1 MQRPPPLILDATHI
15 NAPAPDHYDP
25 FKESNQG
32 YSYSGMFGPAGAT
45 HKTRELMYETQV
57 ALEQEFSAK
66 SILLPQS
73 IENELAATRLERSTS
88 PLPPAAAI
96 VRELDVRNTL
106 IQHKS
111 AQLHEQITIANR
123 FFGSDPLGKNF
134 NDFLNQASAIRR
146 TNRAGPPVRELWS
159 QSYRAAHEARLLNQT
174 VQLLNQQQINV
185 QNWLSAVLA
194 NDQAQAAAAA
204 QEAQRLAAE
213 RARIAAEQQ
222 RQRELAEAARREQ
235 EQVRAREQA
244 RLAALAEK
252 QRRDAEQARLAAEV
266 ARINADAEARER
278 ERIAQLRIALAEAQA
293 NAETAA
299 RVFAAEQARLQAE
312 MELRIEAIQKQVQA
326 DKKSMELRHK
336 VLDTATALAKRQAHL
351 ATLEN
356 QQQLGNE
363 PGLHDIEPDFTT
375 EADAQNLGHHSPE
388 IQRVYA
394 ASGVVAS
401 TSPHFS
407 FASTAIRLPPAT
419 SSAILNALRSGLL
432 TVKASGAALFGS
444 PVLIGFAAL
453 LMPSRLGNGERFA
466 ISVPFSELSS
476 ESAQTLRDIADRQGT
491 LEMPV
496 GLGVRPLGAGA
507 EVFVASTD
515 DFHIRSSVLV
525 LNAAYDLLN
534 DVYEAALPDSPTDFL
549 TWTPAISPGN
559 SSTESPMVE
568 TESTAYSGAPIVPVE
583 GRLDLHPIL
592 VEGWERFIIV
602 FPDDSGIAPL
612 YVVFS
617 SPYAGGYVKGKYSG
631 RIYNPEL
638 SGGPIL
644 DLDWRTAAITKAG
657 INAVKLHVARFN
669 QSDANDIMIQGLER
683 ILNENL
689 NPTDTDLRYYTHELR
704 ELERYRNFGYSDDS
718 SPSDESPIWNNAH
731 TATLEDYKLG
741 SELTLLYNEEAI
753 NAMNAQDERE
763 YQNDLRSFGQ

>member
-1 MQRPPPLILDATHI
+1 MQRPPPLLLDETRI

-25 FKESNQG
+25 FQESNQG
-32 YSYSGMFGPAGAT
+32 YSYSGMFGPAGAN

-57 ALEQEFSAK
+57 ALEQEFNAK
-66 SILLPQS
+66 SNLLPQS
-73 IENELAATRLERSTS
+73 IENELAAARLTGATN

-106 IQHKS
+106 IQRKS
-111 AQLHEQITIANR
+111 AELHEQTAVANR

-146 TNRAGPPVRELWS
+146 MNHAGPAVRELWS

-222 RQRELAEAARREQ
+222 RQRELAEAIRREQ

-252 QRRDAEQARLAAEV
+252 QHRDAEQARLAAEV
-266 ARINADAEARER
+266 ARINAEAEVQERAR
-278 ERIAQLRIALAEAQA
+278 ITALKIALAEAQA
-293 NAETAA
+293 IAETAA
-299 RVFAAEQARLQAE
+299 RELAAEQARLQAD
-312 MELRIEAIQKQVQA
+312 MEQRIEAIRERE
-326 DKKSMELRHK
+326 DR
-336 VLDTATALAKRQAHL
+336 
-351 ATLEN
+351 
-356 QQQLGNE
+356 
-363 PGLHDIEPDFTT
+363 
-375 EADAQNLGHHSPE
+375 SPE
-388 IQRVYA
+388 MQRVYP
-394 ASGVVAS
+394 ASGVAAS

-419 SSAILNALRSGLL
+419 SSAILNALRAGLL
-432 TVKASGAALFGS
+432 TVKATGAALFGG

-466 ISVPFSELSS
+466 MSVPLSELSS
-476 ESAQTLRDIADRQGT
+476 ESSQTLREIADRQGT

-496 GLGVRPLGAGA
+496 GLGVRPQGAGT
-507 EVFVASTD
+507 EVFVISAD
-515 DFHIRSSVLV
+515 DFHVRSSVLV

-534 DVYEAALPDSPTDFL
+534 DVYEIALPGSPTDFL
-549 TWTPAISPGN
+549 TWTPAISPSD

-568 TESTAYSGAPIVPVE
+568 TESPPYSGGPIVPVE

-602 FPDDSGIAPL
+602 FPDDSGIEPL
-612 YVVFS
+612 YVVIS
-617 SPYAGGYVKGKYSG
+617 GTYEGGSEDGEHSG
-631 RIYNPEL
+631 RAFNPNDT
-638 SGGPIL
+638 GGPTL
-644 DLDWRTAAITKAG
+644 NLNWTTALATSEGENI
-657 INAVKLHVARFN
+657 VKLHISKFSA
-669 QSDANDIMIQGLER
+669 SAANKVMIDRLER
-683 ILNENL
+683 IVRGELEA
-689 NPTDTDLRYYTHELR
+689 TDTDKRFYTHELR
-704 ELERYRNFGYSDDS
+704 EFERFRALGYGDTERPDPDS
-718 SPSDESPIWNNAH
+718 PVWNNVH
-731 TATLEDYKLG
+731 TATLEDFQLADDA
-741 SELTLLYNEEAI
+741 SLLYTPEAL
-753 NAMNAQDERE
+753 AAEAEQDERD
-763 YQNDLRSFGQ
+763 YQQLLKEMWK

>member
-1 MQRPPPLILDATHI
+1 MQRPPPLLLDETRI
-15 NAPAPDHYDP
+15 DAPAPDHYDP
-25 FKESNQG
+25 FQESNQG
-32 YSYSGMFGPAGAT
+32 YSYSGMFGPAGAN

-66 SILLPQS
+66 SNLLPQS
-73 IENELAATRLERSTS
+73 IENELAAVRLTGAMN

-96 VRELDVRNTL
+96 VRELDVRNML
-106 IQHKS
+106 IQRKY
-111 AQLHEQITIANR
+111 AELHEQTAVANR

-146 TNRAGPPVRELWS
+146 MNRAGPAVRELWS
-159 QSYRAAHEARLLNQT
+159 QSYRAAHDARLLNQT

-222 RQRELAEAARREQ
+222 RQRELAEAIRREQ

-252 QRRDAEQARLAAEV
+252 QHRDAEQARLAAEV
-266 ARINADAEARER
+266 ARINAEAEVQERAR
-278 ERIAQLRIALAEAQA
+278 ITALKIALAEAQA
-293 NAETAA
+293 IAETAA
-299 RVFAAEQARLQAE
+299 RELAAEQARLQAD
-312 MELRIEAIQKQVQA
+312 MEERIEAIRERE
-326 DKKSMELRHK
+326 DR
-336 VLDTATALAKRQAHL
+336 
-351 ATLEN
+351 
-356 QQQLGNE
+356 
-363 PGLHDIEPDFTT
+363 
-375 EADAQNLGHHSPE
+375 SPE
-388 IQRVYA
+388 IQRVYP
-394 ASGVVAS
+394 ASGVAAS

-419 SSAILNALRSGLL
+419 SSAILNALRAGLL
-432 TVKASGAALFGS
+432 TVKATGAALFGG

-466 ISVPFSELSS
+466 MSVPFSELSS
-476 ESAQTLRDIADRQGT
+476 ESSQTLREIADRQGT

-496 GLGVRPLGAGA
+496 GLGVRPLGASA
-507 EVFVASTD
+507 EVFIATSD

-534 DVYEAALPDSPTDFL
+534 DVYEVALPDSPTDFL
-549 TWTPAISPGN
+549 TWTPAIAPGD
-559 SSTESPMVE
+559 SSTETPMVD
-568 TESTAYSGAPIVPVE
+568 TDSLTYTGAPIVPIE
-583 GRLDLHPIL
+583 GRLDLHPVLI
-592 VEGWERFIIV
+592 EGWERFIIV

-617 SPYAGGYVKGKYSG
+617 SPYEGAYVKGKYSG
-631 RIYNPEL
+631 RIYNPEQ

-644 DLDWRTAAITKAG
+644 NLDWRGAVVTQSG
-657 INAVKLHVARFN
+657 INAVKLHVSRLN
-669 QSDANDIMIQGLER
+669 QSDANDVMIGRLEKISR
-683 ILNENL
+683 GDLNF
-689 NPTDTDLRYYTHELR
+689 TDTDLRYYTHEIR
-704 ELERYRNFGYSDDS
+704 ELERYRAFGYSDS
-718 SPSDESPIWNNAH
+718 TSPSDESPIWNNAH

-741 SELTLLYNEEAI
+741 SELTLLYIEEAI
-753 NAMNAQDERE
+753 SAMNAQDQRE
-763 YQNDLRSFGQ
+763 YENDMRSFDQ